1 MNTLAHIES
10 FVPELVAIRRDL
22 HAHPEIGFKEERTSR
37 IVAELLRSWGI
48 EVHTGIGTTGVVG
61 ILHGSGGPGPRI
73 GLRADMDALPMKEE
87 TGLPFASVT
96 PGVFH
101 GCGHD
106 GHTTIL
112 LGTARYLAE
121 TRNFRGTVVFIFQP
135 AVEGLGGA
143 RAMMGQG
150 LFERFPCDEIYGF
163 HNWPDLPLGEVAVF
177 AGPCMAGADFFDIT
191 LRGTGS
197 HGAMPHRSRD
207 PIVAAG
213 SLISSIQSIVSR
225 NIDPLESGVLSV
237 TKIHGGAAY
246 NVIPS
251 EVSLSGGV
259 RYFNRDVGAT
269 VTAELTRIANG
280 CAATYGMV
288 ADVDIRN
295 VFDVTVND
303 EKATAVAAKAASAI
317 VGEQRVRTT
326 PAPSMGSEDFSDM
339 LAVVPGVYI
348 FLGHQGTMPLH
359 HPEYRFDDDLIPV
372 AVSILAR
379 IIEGRTD

>member
-1 MNTLAHIES
+1 MFSVPLLLRAL
-10 FVPELVAIRRDL
+10 PELIAIRHDL

-37 IVAELLRSWGI
+37 IVADLLRSWNI

-61 ILHGSGGPGPRI
+61 ILHGLDGPGPRI

-87 TGLPFASVT
+87 TGLPFASGT
-96 PGVFH
+96 LGVFH

-106 GHTTIL
+106 GHTAIL

-121 TRNFRGTVVFIFQP
+121 TRHFSGSVAFIFQP
-135 AVEGLGGA
+135 AEEGLGGA
-143 RAMMGQG
+143 RAMIEEG
-150 LFERFPCDEIYGF
+150 LFKRFPCDEIYGF

-225 NIDPLESGVLSV
+225 NLDPIESAVLSI
-237 TKIHGGAAY
+237 TKIHGGTAY

-259 RYFNRDVGAT
+259 RYFNREVGAT
-269 VTAELTRIANG
+269 VAAELARIANG
-280 CAATYGMV
+280 CAATYGMI
-288 ADVDIRN
+288 ADINIRN
-295 VFDVTVND
+295 VFDVTIND
-303 EKATAVAAKAASAI
+303 ERATAVAAGAAGQI
-317 VGEQRVRTT
+317 VGVGRVSTT
-326 PAPSMGSEDFSDM
+326 PSPSMGSEDFADM
-339 LAVVPGVYI
+339 LAVVPGAYI
-348 FLGHQGTMPLH
+348 LLGHQGTIPLH
-359 HPEYRFDDDLIPV
+359 HPEYWFDDDLISV
-372 AVSILAR
+372 AVNILAR
-379 IIEGRTD
+379 IIESRKD